1 MGWLIAFG
9 ILFLL
14 AILPLGASVKY
25 NADGPLIRIIGGPIR
40 LTVFPR
46 KKKDKKENK
55 PKKERKISKK
65 IKFAKKCLI
74 WITVL
79 TVIFTVAQYASFVL
93 TGVEQT
99 VLIEKWF
106 TVVVFEIGLLMFRT
120 VLKDK
125 KKKNTDT
132 EEEQ

>member
-1 MGWLIAFG
+1 M
-9 ILFLL
+9 
-14 AILPLGASVKY
+14 
-25 NADGPLIRIIGGPIR
+25 
-40 LTVFPR
+40 
-46 KKKDKKENK
+46 
-55 PKKERKISKK
+55 
-65 IKFAKKCLI
+65 
-74 WITVL
+74 L
-79 TVIFTVAQYASFVL
+79 TVIFTVAQYVSFVL

-132 EEEQ
+132 EEE

>member
-1 MGWLIAFG
+1 M
-9 ILFLL
+9 
-14 AILPLGASVKY
+14 
-25 NADGPLIRIIGGPIR
+25 
-40 LTVFPR
+40 
-46 KKKDKKENK
+46 
-55 PKKERKISKK
+55 
-65 IKFAKKCLI
+65 
-74 WITVL
+74 
-79 TVIFTVAQYASFVL
+79 FTVAQYASFVL

-99 VLIEKWF
+99 VLIERWF